1 MNLFKDISGQKAVT
15 ENLSASVLNSKLH
28 HAYLFSGPA
37 GVGKEAVALELV
49 KILNCLTGKGTSPYC
64 GECRSCRQL
73 SSFASDD
80 LLYIYPAINKA
91 SDSDKVLREKSE
103 MVSQELKKKSELK
116 GYYKFPFKTGR
127 FITLP
132 QINEIKFF
140 ARYNSINRSR
150 KFVIITSAELMKKE
164 AQNSL
169 LKILE
174 EPPGDLFFILVSEN
188 PAYLLD
194 TIRSRCLNIN
204 FPSLSDKDNE
214 GFIEKYHPGIEKEQA
229 EELAE
234 NSFGSIDNLSNL
246 MTEAGRKLIESHEL
260 MFDIFQ
266 NSLPPKTVTMIDSLI
281 EEFKLLSDSGI
292 DFVLRKTLLKL
303 LESAFDSEM
312 KESNEYRER
321 IVTDFSR
328 FGAMY
333 RRNINPRLLL
343 TNLYLNYREEYKK
356 WKNRTIKP

>member
-1 MNLFKDISGQKAVT
+1 MNLFKDIAGQKAVT
-15 ENLSASVLNSKLH
+15 ENLSASVLNNRLH

-49 KILNCLTGKGTSPYC
+49 KILNCQTGKGTSPYC
-64 GECRSCRQL
+64 GECRSCKQL
-73 SSFASDD
+73 TSFSSDD

-103 MVSQELKKKSELK
+103 MVNQDLKKKSELK
-116 GYYKFPFKTGR
+116 GYYKFSFKTGR

-150 KFVIITSAELMKKE
+150 KFVIITSAELMNKE

-174 EPPGDLFFILVSEN
+174 EPPGDLFFILISEN
-188 PAYLLD
+188 PSFLFD
-194 TIRSRCLNIN
+194 TIRSRCLSMN
-204 FPSLSDKDNE
+204 FPVLTKQDIR
-214 GFIEKYHPGIEKEQA
+214 GFLERYHTGIGEEQA
-229 EELAE
+229 DKLAE
-234 NSFGSIDNLSNL
+234 DSFGSIDNLSIL
-246 MTEAGRKLIESHEL
+246 MTETGKKLIETHEL
-260 MFDIFQ
+260 MYDIFQ
-266 NSLPPKTVTMIDSLI
+266 NSLPPKTVTLIDSLI

-292 DFVLRKTLLKL
+292 DFVLRKTLLQL
-303 LESAFDSEM
+303 LQASFENETRD
-312 KESNEYRER
+312 SNEYRER
-321 IVTDFSR
+321 IVTDFTR

-343 TNLYLNYREEYKK
+343 INLYLNYREEYKK
-356 WKNRTIKP
+356 WKNRKIKV

>member
-1 MNLFKDISGQKAVT
+1 MNLFKDIAGQKAVT
-15 ENLSASVLNSKLH
+15 GNLSASVLNNKLH
-28 HAYLFSGPA
+28 HAYLFSGPS

-49 KILNCLTGKGTSPYC
+49 KILNCQTGKGTSPYC
-64 GECRSCRQL
+64 GECRSCKQL
-73 SSFASDD
+73 SSFSSDD

-91 SDSDKVLREKSE
+91 SDSDKILKEKSQ
-103 MVSQELKKKSELK
+103 MVNQELKKKSELK
-116 GYYKFPFKTGR
+116 GYYKFSFKTGR

-150 KFVIITSAELMKKE
+150 KFVILTSAELMNKE

-174 EPPGDLFFILVSEN
+174 EPPGDLFFMLISEK
-188 PAYLLD
+188 PSFLFD
-194 TIRSRCLNIN
+194 TIRSRCLSIN
-204 FPSLSDKDNE
+204 FPSLTKEDIK
-214 GFIEKYHPGIEKEQA
+214 GFIEKYHPDIENGKT

-246 MTEAGRKLIESHEL
+246 MTEAGQKLIETHEL
-260 MFDIFQ
+260 MFDIFN
-266 NSLPPKTVTMIDSLI
+266 NSLPPKTVSLIDSLI

-292 DFVLRKTLLKL
+292 DFVLRKTLIKL
-303 LESAFDSEM
+303 LQTAFENDMNESA
-312 KESNEYRER
+312 KYREM
-321 IVTDFSR
+321 IVTDFTR

-333 RRNINPRLLL
+333 RRNINPRLLII
-343 TNLYLNYREEYKK
+343 NLYLNYREEYKK
-356 WKNRTIKP
+356 WKNRKIKA